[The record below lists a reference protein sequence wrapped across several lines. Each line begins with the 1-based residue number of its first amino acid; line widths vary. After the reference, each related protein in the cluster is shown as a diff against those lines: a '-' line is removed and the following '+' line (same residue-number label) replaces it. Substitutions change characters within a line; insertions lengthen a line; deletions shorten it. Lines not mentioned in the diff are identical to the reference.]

1 MQLIDGGMLAFA
13 AFHAMKDKV
22 EYPLTHQ
29 MPLMLAKIVAEA
41 EDTFTVFWDAEH
53 LWKRKLWRSY
63 RDRPEIW
70 DAAGREDFYNMF
82 AVLSA
87 LGVLQFRAGDLEA
100 DESLAALVHSL
111 DGAEPLLIRSDDKD
125 FMQLLSPSTWMYG
138 RVRGV
143 VKPAQVEGILG
154 VPVEHVADWLALAGD
169 KADGIPPL
177 VSSGEAARLLRKHGR
192 VRDWLDGDVTEP
204 ALTGLLARAGD
215 QLRVNYQLVDL
226 CSEAVGGVPAPSVA
240 GFGDRPIAQD
250 LGRKLGIAHLSEL
263 DAMLLPLATWGVRTV
278 EQLVAR
284 GLIE

>member
-154 VPVEHVADWLALAGD
+154 VPVEHVVDWLAWRVTRRMA
-169 KADGIPPL
+169 
-177 VSSGEAARLLRKHGR
+177 SHRWYRAARR
-192 VRDWLDGDVTEP
+192 RDCFASTVAFWIGSMATSPSRLSQDCW
-204 ALTGLLARAGD
+204 RAQGIS
-215 QLRVNYQLVDL
+215 
-226 CSEAVGGVPAPSVA
+226 SE
-240 GFGDRPIAQD
+240 
-250 LGRKLGIAHLSEL
+250 
-263 DAMLLPLATWGVRTV
+263 
-278 EQLVAR
+278 
-284 GLIE
+284 